1 MAVPEYIVAPFIA
14 WMIAQAIKY
23 FLDGRANGVRDNQL
37 RDNLR
42 YMYRAGGMPSTHS
55 AIVSSVVTVV
65 GFKEGANSAIFGVSL
80 LFAAIVI
87 YDAMNVRYS
96 VGQQGEILKK
106 LIEHDK
112 SLKEEAKSLY
122 VVHGHTLLQTCAGVL
137 VGFVV
142 GLLVYLLH

>member
-1 MAVPEYIVAPFIA
+1 MAVPEYVVAPFIA
-14 WMIAQAIKY
+14 WMFAQSIKY
-23 FLDGRANGVRDNQL
+23 SIDGKASSL
-37 RDNLR
+37 RGNLR

-65 GFKEGANSAIFGVSL
+65 GFREGVNSAIFGVSL

-106 LIEHDK
+106 LIAHDK
-112 SLKEEAKSLY
+112 SLAKEAKSLY
-122 VVHGHTLLQTCAGVL
+122 VVHGHTLPQTVAGVAI
-137 VGFVV
+137 GFLV